1 MKNETLAKIITVVTI
16 VIFLI
21 FVFTITRQPEPL
33 QGGDIQKA
41 IEQDQY
47 R

>member
-1 MKNETLAKIITVVTI
+1 MNNDRLAKIITVVTI
-16 VIFLI
+16 VIFLV
-21 FVFTITRQPEPL
+21 FAFTITRQPEPL